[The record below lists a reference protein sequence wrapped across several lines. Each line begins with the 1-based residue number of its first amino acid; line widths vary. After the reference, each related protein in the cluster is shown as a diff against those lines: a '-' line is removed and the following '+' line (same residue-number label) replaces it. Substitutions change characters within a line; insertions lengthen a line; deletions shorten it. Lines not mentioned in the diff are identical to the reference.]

1 MAKGVY
7 PRKPRQSSC
16 MNRTKILDFLLEF
29 RSENGYSPSI
39 REICA
44 GIGCAST
51 NTVQYH
57 VSRMVQEGLL
67 ASGSRPRALI
77 PIPKG

>member
-7 PRKPRQSSC
+7 PRIPRPSNCQ
-16 MNRTKILDFLLEF
+16 NRAKILSFLLAF

-39 REICA
+39 REICK

-57 VSRMVQEGLL
+57 VNRMVQDGLL
-67 ASGSRPRALI
+67 AIGSQPRALI
-77 PIPKG
+77 PLTEG